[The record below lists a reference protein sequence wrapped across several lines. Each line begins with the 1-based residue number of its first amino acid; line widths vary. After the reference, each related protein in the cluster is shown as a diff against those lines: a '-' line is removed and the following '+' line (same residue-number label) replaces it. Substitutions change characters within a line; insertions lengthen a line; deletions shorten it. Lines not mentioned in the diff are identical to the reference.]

1 MSRRAQENIVVA
13 VFLALFVA
21 VIVLSFDFG
30 PRARM
35 IPLPLATFGLI
46 LALIQLVWQN
56 LGSTDTLK
64 MDMIR
69 VDKPQGLQAPAN
81 EEGPPEEKAPA
92 AEPSLRKR
100 AGAYG
105 IVAGLLAMIV
115 AFGPLP
121 AVFVFTLGYFLVTRY
136 CTPLRAFVYTA
147 VFTGAIY
154 LLFFVLLE
162 INPYHGLLAP
172 LIARFQ

>member
-1 MSRRAQENIVVA
+1 MSRRAQENIVVLA
-13 VFLALFVA
+13 FLALFIG
-21 VIVLSFDFG
+21 VIVLSLDFG

-35 IPLPLATFGLI
+35 IPLPLATFGVI

-56 LGSTDTLK
+56 FGTTDALK

-69 VDKPQGLQAPAN
+69 VGKARAGEAST
-81 EEGPPEEKAPA
+81 EEAHAESTPA
-92 AEPSLRKR
+92 AEPSLGKR
-100 AGAYG
+100 ASAYG
-105 IVAGLLAMIV
+105 IVGALLALIL

-121 AVFVFTLGYFLVTRY
+121 AAFVFTLGYFLVTRY
-136 CTPLRAFVYTA
+136 CAPLNAFVYA
-147 VFTGAIY
+147 CVFSAAIH

-172 LIARFQ
+172 LIARFE